1 MTITEL
7 LTGGGGILFVIFTLL
22 QIAPVKIDPWSFIA
36 KAVGNAMNKDIVEK
50 IEGVEDRVKDLAE
63 KQDIEKKEREEKD
76 MDACRGRILRF
87 GDECRR
93 KMKHS
98 EEFFNQI
105 LADISDYEQYCESH
119 PEYKND
125 KAKLTIEKIRSTY
138 KKVDDENAFL

>member
-7 LTGGGGILFVIFTLL
+7 LTGGGGILFIILTLL